1 MEITPQKICEDFRSN
16 RIDKH
21 SAVKQLISL
30 IENSDDDEIREE
42 SVYSFQKIGV
52 KNEDIFLF
60 KFLENLLISDLNEKV
75 RIAAAKLI
83 KDNFL
88 KEALEPM
95 KWAIQYESD
104 CECFIS
110 IIETLVK
117 LNNVES
123 KSILNDEIKKIK
135 KEKYLDKSKRIDNKK
150 FKKSIKKL
158 FKERKYES
166 FSHDE
171 LAQIIINYKIMSAL
185 TKKFYS
191 VYFELKNALV
201 VKLDLADVEYEVRGW
216 KADFKNNI
224 SDISEITGLKNLKHL
239 SYIDISNNLIRN
251 IKELSDLEN
260 LTHLLISNNK
270 ITDIKNIDYLKQMP
284 NLIYLD
290 IRGNE
295 FVAKINK
302 KNLENLKDKIR
313 KFYY

>member
-1 MEITPQKICEDFRSN
+1 MEITPQKICEDFRNN

-21 SAVKQLISL
+21 SAIKQLISL
-30 IENSDDDEIREE
+30 IENSDDEEIREE
-42 SVYSFQKIGV
+42 SVYSFQNIGAI
-52 KNEDIFLF
+52 NEVLFLF
-60 KFLENLLISDLNEKV
+60 EILENLLISDLNEKV

-104 CECFIS
+104 CECYIS
-110 IIETLVK
+110 IIETLVEI
-117 LNNVES
+117 NNGES
-123 KSILNDEIKKIK
+123 KSILNDEIKKIR

-150 FKKSIKKL
+150 FKRSIKKL
-158 FKERKYES
+158 LKERKDES

-191 VYFELKNALV
+191 VYFELENALV
-201 VKLDLADVEYEVRGW
+201 VKLDFADVEYEVRGW

-224 SDISEITGLKNLKHL
+224 RDISEITGLKNLKHL

-251 IKELSDLEN
+251 IKELLKLDN

-270 ITDIKNIDYLKQMP
+270 ITDIKNIDYIKQMP
-284 NLIYLD
+284 NLINLD

-295 FVAKINK
+295 FAAKVNK
-302 KNLENLKDKIR
+302 HDFENLKDKI
-313 KFYY
+313 KDVYY